1 MIMGWEKM
9 NGILKNGVLFDDP
22 NSQERVEH
30 YWAWQQYMM
39 DKILPLAPTYSP
51 MEYNACWSNLIGY
64 NFTKGLKESW
74 GKMSWSGTHEG
85 QISDD
90 EIVIRN
96 NPWINLNPLFS
107 KDSASLEITNLI
119 FDPLIMIDSNH
130 VVWPHLAQ
138 NYTFLNSTHL
148 RITCREGIKW
158 QAYPD
163 SVLTNEYF
171 DADDVYFSLF
181 CWKYLSNYRNEYTWI
196 KDMLKINQT
205 CIDLFIDG
213 DPSTIQNEPYTP
225 VLSKLS
231 TTLILPE
238 QYLNLAQSS
247 DEVTPDVNYF
257 SWIRFCTEPIGTS
270 LFKVNNHTE
279 NLETSLSIFQ
289 NCWWMNTSI
298 VSDSQL
304 NWISRFGG
312 FSDPINQL
320 RIRIIPDIQTSIL
333 LFEDGNID
341 INDITW
347 NPDKR
352 NQYLEDP
359 NYDIQ
364 SDTSYRFDFYGY
376 NLQRPIIGNKEPASL
391 DSTITKGLAVRKA
404 ISYAID
410 RQEINDVIHRGEYS
424 ICDNPIYPKLGV
436 WNNPDIIRYNFDI
449 DKARYY
455 LTVSGY
461 DDYSHPPYEPTFGGW
476 LILGITL
483 AALNTAI
490 GFTTILIVI
499 TRRMRDV
506 RLRKKTREMVQRKLE
521 NMKD

>member
-1 MIMGWEKM
+1 
-9 NGILKNGVLFDDP
+9 
-22 NSQERVEH
+22 
-30 YWAWQQYMM
+30 
-39 DKILPLAPTYSP
+39 
-51 MEYNACWSNLIGY
+51 
-64 NFTKGLKESW
+64 
-74 GKMSWSGTHEG
+74 MSWSGTHEG

-96 NPWINLNPLFS
+96 NPWINLNPLLS

-119 FDPLIMIDSNH
+119 FDPLIMIDSNQ

-158 QAYPD
+158 QDHPD

-171 DADDVYFSLF
+171 DADDVYFSLY
-181 CWKYLSNYRNEYTWI
+181 CWKYLSDYRNEYTWI
-196 KDMLKINQT
+196 KDILKINQT

-238 QYLNLAQSS
+238 HYLNLTQSS
-247 DEVTPDVNYF
+247 DEVTPNVDYF
-257 SWIRFCTEPIGTS
+257 SWFRFCTEPIGTS
-270 LFKVNNHTE
+270 LFEVNNHTE

-304 NWISRFGG
+304 DWITRFGG

-320 RIRIIPDIQTSIL
+320 RIRILPDQQTSML
-333 LFEDGNID
+333 EFESGKVDLEGVG
-341 INDITW
+341 W
-347 NPDKR
+347 NPTKKDEFI
-352 NQYLEDP
+352 LDP
-359 NYDIQ
+359 DFTVQ
-364 SDTSYRFDFYGY
+364 SDTTYSFGFFGFNMREV
-376 NLQRPIIGNKEPASL
+376 RPVIGNRAPAPG
-391 DSTITKGLAVRKA
+391 DSSQTIGFCIRKA
-404 ISYAID
+404 IAYALD
-410 RQEINDVIHRGEYS
+410 RFEINDVIHRGENS

-436 WNNPDIIRYNFDI
+436 WNNPYIIRYNFDI
-449 DKARYY
+449 DKAREYI
-455 LTVSGY
+455 TKSGL
-461 DDYSHPPYEPTFGGW
+461 DYHSRPPYEPTFGGW

-490 GFTTILIVI
+490 GYTTILVI
-499 TRRMRDV
+499 ITKRMRDV
-506 RLRKKTREMVQRKLE
+506 RLRKKTKEMVQRKLE